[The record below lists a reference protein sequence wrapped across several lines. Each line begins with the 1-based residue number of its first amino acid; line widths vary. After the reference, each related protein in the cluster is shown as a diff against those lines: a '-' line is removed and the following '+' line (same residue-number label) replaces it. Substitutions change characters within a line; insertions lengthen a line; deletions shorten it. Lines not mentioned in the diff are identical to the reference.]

1 MVRVSISAWY
11 LFSST
16 LQSLYLESQLLRHAL
31 PEVLSWVGES
41 EDRPLSLAD
50 AVCKSRWKLPPT
62 VTRIVSRILYHSQG
76 TYISP
81 TGQCL

>member
-41 EDRPLSLAD
+41 EDRPLSL
-50 AVCKSRWKLPPT
+50 
-62 VTRIVSRILYHSQG
+62 G
-76 TYISP
+76 
-81 TGQCL
+81 